1 MKSISDK
8 IPASAGRWFARIV
21 TLYALLIFCFLSFLY
36 LFEPLEHIARFGID
50 ASGTPESIAFLR
62 TGPGAFFAG
71 MALIAAMGLARPGRL
86 LACLQI
92 IVLFDGCVV
101 AARLFGIAVD
111 GMTPVQLTELR
122 DEGISWLFFCAAMLA
137 HPRAGAAGQAGPAP
151 R

>member
-1 MKSISDK
+1 M
-8 IPASAGRWFARIV
+8 
-21 TLYALLIFCFLSFLY
+21 LYALLIFCFLSVLY
-36 LFEPLEHIARFGID
+36 LFEPLDHIARFGID

-71 MALIAAMGLARPGRL
+71 MALIAAIGLAQPRRL
-86 LACLQI
+86 RACLQI

-111 GMTPVQLTELR
+111 GTSPLQLTELR
-122 DEGISWLFFCAAMLA
+122 DEGISWLFFVAALLV
-137 HPRAGAAGQAGPAP
+137 HPRADADGPSDASP